1 MAGGDRIRTNQLK
14 LLPASIRFQLRR
26 VADAVAQARH
36 AGLLGAMLAAEE
48 GPLLLQSVADDADAA
63 ILACRRQRMNGAFE
77 AVEGVSGV
85 THRHLKGLVVIVSA
99 GFTSGHDD
107 LAPVVLTPTR

>member
-14 LLPASIRFQLRR
+14 LLPANIRFQLRR

>member
-48 GPLLLQSVADDADAA
+48 GPLLLQSVADDPDAA

-77 AVEGVSGV
+77 AVEGVIAGGSLFDLQLSSLGV
-85 THRHLKGLVVIVSA
+85 ELKRRDSPKPWLRFDR
-99 GFTSGHDD
+99 GF
-107 LAPVVLTPTR
+107 